1 MSSKRRIAK
10 LWKDGKIYKVDKGGL
25 NCLMLP
31 WNWPQSKCN
40 WLLIWMWLVDLDSTL
55 NVIGLMN
62 FPITNCLITNCLI
75 TTWHWISGKW
85 ELFTPITIEDFVI
98 FKITIIITIII
109 VKFTAA
115 SNMLI
120 VSYRLQPVSLT
131 KC

>member
-40 WLLIWMWLVDLDSTL
+40 WLLIWMWLVDLNYNFKCDWL
-55 NVIGLMN
+55 NELSDN
-62 FPITNCLITNCLI
+62 KLSNNCLI
-75 TTWHWISGKW
+75 TTWHRISGKW

-115 SNMLI
+115 SNTLI

-131 KC
+131 KR